1 MDAQRYG
8 PRARS
13 VREVTAGVLLSV
25 FAMTGCKDSAWT
37 PMGRAEVVLSEIKLG
52 GAEKVSRRIDS
63 DENFGR
69 SVSAGIAT
77 GDSLWLEVA
86 REITPASAAAEA
98 TLAIALAAALPHS
111 PALVLGL
118 LGTKYPAEEVCGIPF
133 LKADSGEVIGYHTAA
148 VAALSRVSDSA
159 LLGKEGRCRTA
170 LDDAK
175 QRRLERIDP
184 AYIIKNKPVA
194 PGSRRRR

>member
-69 SVSAGIAT
+69 SVSEGIAT

-98 TLAIALAAALPHS
+98 TLTIALAAALPTPLH
-111 PALVLGL
+111 
-118 LGTKYPAEEVCGIPF
+118 
-133 LKADSGEVIGYHTAA
+133 
-148 VAALSRVSDSA
+148 
-159 LLGKEGRCRTA
+159 
-170 LDDAK
+170 
-175 QRRLERIDP
+175 
-184 AYIIKNKPVA
+184 
-194 PGSRRRR
+194 